1 MTNFHE
7 VSISNALQAEMP
19 LLAKADPE
27 TVALREKPAAAVKFK
42 KSVIIGGSALTSAAL
57 VAVAW
62 MSLSP
67 ATFQLVAEGN
77 KPVATDRKG
86 VPDALVGAPKTYSD
100 IPKLGPP
107 LPGDLGKPILDRQRE
122 LAIASEG
129 VLHVSSTGAAAQA
142 AEAEHQRLIAEQKSA
157 REASVIV
164 QRTGGIGEIAET
176 PPQSVTNDI
185 AASVAGSSP
194 VTPGDGDP
202 NGQQR
207 KLSFLNN
214 PDARANINPHSLTPA
229 PSPWT
234 LTAGTVISASLITG
248 LNSDL
253 PGFVTAQVTENAR
266 DSVTGQTILIPQ
278 GSRLIGKYDS
288 VIAFGQRRALVVWQR
303 IILPNGSSINI
314 DNIPATD
321 TAGYAGLADKVDVHS
336 WQLLKGIGLSTL
348 LGVGTQLSFG
358 SSESDLV
365 RAVRESA
372 QQNGDRVGQQV
383 TAKALDIQPSITV
396 RPGWPLRVVV
406 HKDIILQPWQG
417 GR

>member
-1 MTNFHE
+1 MTDFQE
-7 VSISNALQAEMP
+7 VSGSNAVQAEMP
-19 LLAKADPE
+19 HPVKADPE
-27 TVALREKPAAAVKFK
+27 TVALREKPAGAVKFK

-67 ATFQLVAEGN
+67 ATFHLVAEGN

-86 VPDALVGAPKTYSD
+86 VPDALAGAPKTYGD

-107 LPGDLGKPILDRQRE
+107 LPGDLGKPILERQRE
-122 LAIASEG
+122 LAMVSEG
-129 VLHVSSTGAAAQA
+129 EPTASSAASAKQE
-142 AEAEHQRLIAEQKSA
+142 AEAERQRQIAEQESVRA
-157 REASVIV
+157 ASVMV
-164 QRTGGIGEIAET
+164 QRTGGIAQIADT
-176 PPQSVTNDI
+176 PPQPATNDI
-185 AASVAGSSP
+185 EASVARNTI
-194 VTPGDGDP
+194 TPGDSDP

-214 PDARANINPHSLTPA
+214 PDARANINPYSLTPA

-234 LTAGTVISASLITG
+234 LAAGTVISASLITG

-266 DSVTGQTILIPQ
+266 DSVTGKTILIPQ

-303 IILPNGSSINI
+303 IILPDGSSINI
-314 DNIPATD
+314 DNMPATD

-348 LGVGTQLSFG
+348 LGVGTQIRFG

-372 QQNGDRVGQQV
+372 QQNADRVGQQI
-383 TAKALDIQPSITV
+383 TAKALDIQPSVTV

-406 HKDIILQPWQG
+406 HKDIIMKPWQG
-417 GR
+417 GQ

>member
-1 MTNFHE
+1 MTDTFE
-7 VSISNALQAEMP
+7 AEP
-19 LLAKADPE
+19 VTQEPRAVKADPE

-42 KSVIIGGSALTSAAL
+42 KSVIIGGSALTSVAL

-67 ATFQLVAEGN
+67 ATFHLVAEGN

-86 VPDALVGAPKTYSD
+86 VPEALAGAPKTYSD

-107 LPGDLGKPILDRQRE
+107 LPGDLGKPILDHQRQMAMATE
-122 LAIASEG
+122 EN
-129 VLHVSSTGAAAQA
+129 STATTADPAAQA
-142 AEAEHQRLIAEQKSA
+142 AEAERQRLIAEQQA
-157 REASVIV
+157 VRAASVMV
-164 QRTGGIGEIAET
+164 QRTGGIGQIT
-176 PPQSVTNDI
+176 DSPPQPVTNDVATSVGGGTP
-185 AASVAGSSP
+185 AAAGSA
-194 VTPGDGDP
+194 DP
-202 NGQQR
+202 NGQQH
-207 KLSFLNN
+207 KLSFLSNQE
-214 PDARANINPHSLTPA
+214 DRTNINAHSLTPA

-234 LTAGTVISASLITG
+234 LAAGTVISASLITG

-266 DSVTGQTILIPQ
+266 DSVTGKTILIPQ

-288 VIAFGQRRALVVWQR
+288 VVAFGQRRALVVWQR
-303 IILPNGSSINI
+303 IILPDGSSINI
-314 DNIPATD
+314 DNMPATD

-372 QQNGDRVGQQV
+372 QQNGDRVGQQI

>member
-1 MTNFHE
+1 MTDDPVIEGSAQTAVN
-7 VSISNALQAEMP
+7 V
-19 LLAKADPE
+19 KADPE
-27 TVALREKPAAAVKFK
+27 SVALRQKPDRAVRFK
-42 KSVIIGGSALTSAAL
+42 KSVIIGGSALTSVAL

-62 MSLSP
+62 ISLSP
-67 ATFQLVAEGN
+67 ATFHLVAEGS
-77 KPVATDRKG
+77 KPVAADRKG
-86 VPDALVGAPKTYSD
+86 VPDALTGAPKTYGD

-122 LAIASEG
+122 LEMATEFGSA
-129 VLHVSSTGAAAQA
+129 TAATDQA
-142 AEAEHQRLIAEQKSA
+142 ADAERQRLIAEQKA
-157 REASVIV
+157 VREASVIV
-164 QRTGGIGEIAET
+164 QRTGSIGQTAES
-176 PPQSVTNDI
+176 PPQAQANEV
-185 AASVAGSSP
+185 AAGADGGANAP
-194 VTPGDGDP
+194 VGGADP
-202 NGQQR
+202 NGQQH
-207 KLSFLNN
+207 KASFLNN
-214 PDARANINPHSLTPA
+214 PDARSTINPHSLTPA

-234 LTAGTVISASLITG
+234 LTAGTVISASLLTG

-266 DSVTGQTILIPQ
+266 DSVTGKTILIPQ

-288 VIAFGQRRALVVWQR
+288 VVAFGQRRALVVWQR
-303 IILPNGSSINI
+303 IILPDGSSIII
-314 DNIPATD
+314 DNMPATD

-365 RAVRESA
+365 RAVRESV
-372 QQNGDRVGQQV
+372 QQNADRAGQQI

-406 HKDIILQPWQG
+406 HKDIILQPWHGEQ
-417 GR
+417 

>member
-1 MTNFHE
+1 MTDVPE
-7 VSISNALQAEMP
+7 AEP
-19 LLAKADPE
+19 VTQEPRPVKADPE
-27 TVALREKPAAAVKFK
+27 TVALREKPAGAVKFK

-67 ATFQLVAEGN
+67 ATFHLVAEGK
-77 KPVATDRKG
+77 KPDATDRKG
-86 VPDALVGAPKTYSD
+86 VPDALADAPKTYGD

-129 VLHVSSTGAAAQA
+129 VPPVSSTGSAEQA
-142 AEAEHQRLIAEQKSA
+142 AEAERQRLIAEQKSV

-164 QRTGGIGEIAET
+164 QRTGAIAQIADT
-176 PPQSVTNDI
+176 PPQSAPNDV
-185 AASVAGSSP
+185 AANVAGSSS
-194 VTPGDGDP
+194 VTPRDSDA

-214 PDARANINPHSLTPA
+214 PDARANTNPHSLTPA

-234 LTAGTVISASLITG
+234 LAAGTVISASLITG

-266 DSVTGQTILIPQ
+266 DSVTGKTILIPQ

-288 VIAFGQRRALVVWQR
+288 VVAFGQRRALVVWQR
-303 IILPNGSSINI
+303 IILPDGSSINI
-314 DNIPATD
+314 DNMPATD
-321 TAGYAGLADKVDVHS
+321 SAGYAGLADKVDVHS

-365 RAVRESA
+365 SAVRESV
-372 QQNGDRVGQQV
+372 QQNADRAGQQI
-383 TAKALDIQPSITV
+383 TAKTLDIQPSITV